1 MRAPGLASAV
11 LVGAFFTLAPELMAA
26 EYFVPYRPYSP
37 SLEYLPPVNS
47 PEAKFQAQTDIYQT
61 EINNFQRERKR
72 HETWDRENFEQ
83 HEFDPIMY
91 NNREY

>member
-11 LVGAFFTLAPELMAA
+11 LVGALFTFAPELMAA

-72 HETWDRENFEQ
+72 HETWNRENFEQ
-83 HEFDPIMY
+83 HEFDQTIF